1 MAWLRSDGIRFAID
15 DFGTGYSSLKY
26 LRSFPADKLKVAQ
39 EFVSG
44 APEDRND
51 TAIVRATIDLA
62 KDMEMTVIAEGAETA
77 AQVEFLRA
85 LRCDQVQGY
94 YFSRPLDIDQAT
106 AFLKND
112 RIRRSPGT
120 SSDRPDCD
128 LRRHSRVWRGAL
140 RVVAAA
146 AIGDDSRLPGMGLG
160 RRSTGVH

>member
-1 MAWLRSDGIRFAID
+1 MESMGGYHATLARLRSDGIRFAID

-44 APEDRND
+44 VPEDRND

-85 LRCDQVQGY
+85 LRCDRSGY
-94 YFSRPLDIDQAT
+94 YFSQPLDPDPNRRPFSRNA
-106 AFLKND
+106 ND
-112 RIRRSPGT
+112 RIRRPPGT
-120 SSDRPDCD
+120 SSDGPDRGD
-128 LRRHSRVWRGAL
+128 L
-140 RVVAAA
+140 
-146 AIGDDSRLPGMGLG
+146 
-160 RRSTGVH
+160 